1 VAVVLAAVEVPIFL
15 VEVEPQAKVLLEKHN
30 QQMVAAAA
38 VLARPVAQMAHIKVV
53 MVFRLQ

>member
-1 VAVVLAAVEVPIFL
+1 VAVVLAAVEVLIFL

-38 VLARPVAQMAHIKVV
+38 GLARPVAQMAHIKVV